1 MDKITKFYNKKTT
14 NFDSSIWVKT
24 IRYTYKN
31 LDEFA
36 YEMDRVS
43 TEGYCETKVSSM
55 S

>member
-1 MDKITKFYNKKTT
+1 MDKITKFYNQKTSVY
-14 NFDSSIWVKT
+14 DSSIWVKT
-24 IRYTYKN
+24 IRYTDEN

-43 TEGYCETKVSSM
+43 TEGYCETKVNSM